1 VDFVYLEEIFI
12 TVEVDRKITNMRG
25 HELVGVIYNSGI
37 WFKTREKPHEFSPR
51 TNGNGADIPT
61 G

>member
-1 VDFVYLEEIFI
+1 MNLRGHSQLNNARNSILVDFVYLEEIFI

-37 WFKTREKPHEFSPR
+37 
-51 TNGNGADIPT
+51 
-61 G
+61 